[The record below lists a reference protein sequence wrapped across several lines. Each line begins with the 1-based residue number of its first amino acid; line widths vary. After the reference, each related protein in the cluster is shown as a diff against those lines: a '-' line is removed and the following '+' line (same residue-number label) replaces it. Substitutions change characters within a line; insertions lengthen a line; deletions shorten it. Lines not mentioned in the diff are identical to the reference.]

1 MNNKKIL
8 PSVLLGVGLV
18 CMVVVLS
25 SFVLSVNARRLPN
38 DYAHWDEKSIPI
50 SLQCAAC
57 HPAQFKAWCGSDHAW
72 ALRRQTAELDDEPFS
87 GRMLRAHGVTQR
99 FTTGENGQRL
109 LEDSAA
115 GRKFPTSFVVGHTP
129 LVQYLVPGERGAF
142 HTPSAAWDTEK
153 REWFDI
159 FADDARLRASGMDKR
174 LPGEWGHWLGRGMNF
189 NSQCARCHTSGFSK
203 NYNPDTDTYNSAW
216 KEPGVSCIQC
226 HRLAAAPDPGDGCLV
241 APKHRRMTA
250 KQVSDNCAS
259 CHARAEELDDAFRPC
274 DRFED
279 HFRLELPVAAG
290 VYWPNGMQRDEVYCE
305 TGFRLSRM
313 AKAGVTCVD
322 CHRRE
327 NGELILPYEDN
338 SLCYRCHE
346 TGLTEIHGTRAPI
359 SHGAPDNTCDKNSIG
374 GRCVECHMP
383 DSVYMGRDSRRDH
396 SLNIPDPALSVELG
410 IPNSCTMC
418 HKDKD
423 DAWAAEVLARAIPR
437 QKMEERRPR
446 TRAVH
451 AAQMGKGNTD
461 DLLTVLEKEDIPA
474 WRATLLELLAHQ
486 PHDRRIV
493 DAAGALSADPDPLVR
508 TAAAGIMGDHV
519 ARLLEDD
526 ARAVRHVAAWTLL
539 HHDFAR
545 LAGTK
550 ALAEI
555 KAAALHR
562 ADQPTGAMQL
572 ASIALAEGDTSEAE
586 RQYKRAIEM
595 DPVSPVPYMDYAVLL
610 ARLKRPMEALQ
621 QMLSCTRRV
630 PDHAEAQYRLA
641 LILAEVGQYR
651 AALVALERALKADP
665 HHSAALEARKT
676 LQNYLRVNSPK
687 F

>member
-1 MNNKKIL
+1 MDNKKRFQSL
-8 PSVLLGVGLV
+8 LLGIGLV
-18 CMVVVLS
+18 GMATLLS
-25 SFVLSVNARRLPN
+25 SFVLSVENWKLPEN
-38 DYAHWDEKSIPI
+38 YAHWDKKSVPI

-57 HPAQFKAWCGSDHAW
+57 HPAQFRTWCGSDHAW
-72 ALRRQTAELDDEPFS
+72 ALRNQESELDDEPFS
-87 GRMLRAHGVTQR
+87 GKILRVHDASQR
-99 FTTGENGQRL
+99 FTIGADGQRI
-109 LEDSAA
+109 LEDSVT
-115 GRKFPTSFVVGHTP
+115 GRKFPTRFVVGHTP

-153 REWFDI
+153 REWFDV
-159 FADDARLRASGMDKR
+159 FADDERLKTLGMDKR
-174 LPGEWGHWLGRGMNF
+174 LAGEWGHWLGRGMNF
-189 NSQCARCHTSGFSK
+189 NSQCARCHTSGYIK
-203 NYNPDTDTYNSAW
+203 NYNPDTDSYDSTW

-226 HRLAAAPDPGDGCLV
+226 HRLAEAPDPQDGCLV
-241 APKHRRMTA
+241 APKHRQMTA
-250 KQVSDNCAS
+250 KQISDNCAS
-259 CHARAEELDDAFRPC
+259 CHARAEELDDRFRPC

-279 HFRLELPVAAG
+279 HFRLELPVADG

-305 TGFRLSRM
+305 TSFRLSRM
-313 AKAGVTCVD
+313 ARAGVTCVD

-346 TGLTEIHGTRAPI
+346 TGFTEIHGTRAPI

-383 DSVYMGRDSRRDH
+383 DSTYMARDNRRDH
-396 SLNIPDPALSVELG
+396 SLNIPDPALSAELG

-423 DAWAAEVLARAIPR
+423 DAWATEVLARAIPK

-446 TRAVH
+446 TRAVY
-451 AAQMGKGNTD
+451 AAQKGRGNTD
-461 DLLTVLEKEDIPA
+461 DLLRALAKEDIPA
-474 WRATLLELLAHQ
+474 WRATLLELLARQ
-486 PHDRRIV
+486 PQDQRIV
-493 DAAGALSADPDPLVR
+493 EAAGKAATDPDALVR

-519 ARLLEDD
+519 VTLLEDD

-539 HHDFAR
+539 QHDYAKVR
-545 LAGTK
+545 GTR
-550 ALAEI
+550 ALEEI
-555 KAAALHR
+555 KAAAIHR

-572 ASIALAEGDTSEAE
+572 AAIALAGGDTAGAE
-586 RQYKRAIEM
+586 RQYKRAIEL

-610 ARLKRPMEALQ
+610 ARLKRPMDALQ
-621 QMLSCTRRV
+621 QMLTCTRV
-630 PDHAEAQYRLA
+630 APDHAEAQYRLA

-665 HHSAALEARKT
+665 HHAASLETRET
-676 LQNYLRVNSPK
+676 LLRYLRSNVPES
-687 F
+687 